1 MNRLLK
7 PLAVA
12 LALVMVMVI
21 LPVSAKADA
30 GQLTFANSPV
40 TFNETTIDGTNYI
53 VVDLNGNLMYNNQPL
68 ANSNVVIQSVTITG
82 INANDEHFAGQQTV
96 SPTKVYLIVNPNC
109 HNKTRSLTAVIKY
122 TVNGVDAPAA
132 SLDFGAK
139 ITSGI
144 SEDYSNGNVPLRHGY
159 G

>member
-21 LPVSAKADA
+21 LPVSVKADA

-82 INANDEHFAGQQTV
+82 INQVLVFVQAYVFITQHTIR
-96 SPTKVYLIVNPNC
+96 SPDLHV
-109 HNKTRSLTAVIKY
+109 
-122 TVNGVDAPAA
+122 VD
-132 SLDFGAK
+132 K
-139 ITSGI
+139 
-144 SEDYSNGNVPLRHGY
+144 
-159 G
+159 